1 MWEGGRVKY
10 PPTVIRVEKWGSI
23 AVLSSEFDVIFQI
36 SFSIAVQN
44 AEIPPNFLVWK
55 FCGSTQRVL
64 GGSPEILQK
73 LRFQT
78 ISTPGNLSENTV
90 FYAMHRV
97 LQSEW
102 FCTDPSRIPIP
113 SSNRNRGTIPS
124 RYAVRSTS
132 CNILKLGRWDANLSA
147 HVCS

>member
-1 MWEGGRVKY
+1 MLQNARVTAFTVSELVRENQEGCVGRGEGKD
-10 PPTVIRVEKWGSI
+10 PPTEIRVEKWGSI

-97 LQSEW
+97 LQSE
-102 FCTDPSRIPIP
+102 
-113 SSNRNRGTIPS
+113 
-124 RYAVRSTS
+124 
-132 CNILKLGRWDANLSA
+132 
-147 HVCS
+147 